1 MGKSEAGVHAID
13 DALFAKMVDQAV
25 GRLGTPA
32 AGVTREAAL
41 ELLGPVPGPNRVLD
55 LLLRAGVYGD
65 GFDEHREG
73 LSLKKLREAP
83 HGIDLGPLESRLPG
97 ALATPSGTIELLHD
111 LLAADVERL
120 RRSMERPAD
129 DLVLIGR
136 RQLRSNNSWMHNAP
150 TLVKGPER
158 CTLLVHPRDAERLG
172 IGEGARVR
180 ITSRVG
186 AVEAPVSV
194 SDEMMPGVVSL
205 PHGWGH
211 GLEGVGQRVA
221 AAHPGA
227 PSNFL
232 ADPQAVDALSGNAVL
247 NGIPVSIAAV

>member
-1 MGKSEAGVHAID
+1 
-13 DALFAKMVDQAV
+13 
-25 GRLGTPA
+25 
-32 AGVTREAAL
+32 
-41 ELLGPVPGPNRVLD
+41 
-55 LLLRAGVYGD
+55 
-65 GFDEHREG
+65 
-73 LSLKKLREAP
+73 
-83 HGIDLGPLESRLPG
+83 
-97 ALATPSGTIELLHD
+97 
-111 LLAADVERL
+111 
-120 RRSMERPAD
+120 MERPAD

-150 TLVKGPER
+150 TLAKGPER